1 MKVLGIRY
9 NIGEYEGKQFDNY
22 KIYTVYEINND
33 GCGYVYNVGRNN
45 NSVLSV
51 RTNDFINILGS
62 LGLQMKDLIG
72 KEIEPFFDQYGKVKT
87 FNVK

>member
-1 MKVLGIRY
+1 MKVLGIRH
-9 NIGEYEGKQFDNY
+9 NLGEFEGKQFDNY
-22 KIYTVYEINND
+22 KIYTVYEVNND
-33 GCGYVYNVGRNN
+33 GCGYVYNCGRNN